1 MKILQGSPGFGL
13 PMTEEEIIL
22 FLSTKQ
28 RNIYIGTLDE
38 KNEPNIHPIWYF
50 FDIENR
56 KIYLETAKGSKKL
69 QNMLNNNTIYFCID
83 EPFPPYKGV
92 RGKAYIEKISE
103 DIDFNLKISEKIM
116 IKYLGDLKHPMAKVL
131 LSNVKSGNSVIVK
144 VSPLYYS
151 TWDYGKR

>member
-1 MKILQGSPGFGL
+1 MKYW
-13 PMTEEEIIL
+13 TD
-22 FLSTKQ
+22 
-28 RNIYIGTLDE
+28 YY
-38 KNEPNIHPIWYF
+38 IWYF
-50 FDIENR
+50 I
-56 KIYLETAKGSKKL
+56 
-69 QNMLNNNTIYFCID
+69 
-83 EPFPPYKGV
+83 FPLKGV